1 VDVILR
7 CDMIWLLSNRAPA
20 FSETAGATIARE
32 PRAAPPRRHEAAVR
46 TVRRPIEVGPDFHAE
61 RLVGT
66 LGVVLLQKG
75 VEAPLLL
82 QEVGCGRLGRLL
94 LEGEVHALVP
104 SVLFRMAT
112 EASIG
117 TAAGGQK
124 QSAPFEAP
132 AG

>member
-1 VDVILR
+1 
-7 CDMIWLLSNRAPA
+7 MIWLLSNRAPA

-46 TVRRPIEVGPDFHAE
+46 TVRRPIEVGRDFHAE

-82 QEVGCGRLGRLL
+82 QEVGCGGLGRLL
-94 LEGEVHALVP
+94 LEGEVHALMR
-104 SVLFRMAT
+104 SVLFRMAG
-112 EASIG
+112 AN
-117 TAAGGQK
+117 ALDAD
-124 QSAPFEAP
+124 A
-132 AG
+132 